1 MNIGDFLKTTKG
13 KIISV
18 GGVSVVAIGIAAAVL
33 LQGEGFRS
41 IAVQELA
48 GSVTVVG
55 TENNG
60 QAYVGEHLYSGDD
73 VTVGDASELTMC
85 MDNDKYVYADSNTH
99 FLLEASAAD
108 DDSRIKITL
117 DAGSELNVLETHL
130 EANETYEVDTP
141 NSTMSVRGTTFRVT
155 VYTAADGMV
164 YTLTEVSD
172 GTVKARLKTKDGTY
186 NGVEQDF
193 TAGQSALI
201 RGNEAFSE
209 FVTSGMLD
217 TSNLD
222 MGDMDESE
230 LLLLAYGE
238 LPQDGM
244 ERLIE
249 LLEQN
254 NFIEETEAEPEE
266 PEVTPTPSA
275 TPTPEVEPEEEVAP
289 TAEVTPAL
297 TIYDR
302 TYNEWVTGRDP
313 ETGGYILRD
322 GTIFDPVYYAQ
333 HNPDVVAMYGNNPK
347 ALLYHWL
354 TLGRD
359 ENRAPSEHAAQ
370 AQDEAFLKFAKMLD
384 DAYAEEM
391 RQKEASAS
399 EDNSTGGGTGGWVY
413 ANVLAANS
421 AGTYDPTTHF
431 GTIGNVNFN
440 TFSAVPLNQN
450 NTGWTNV
457 TTNQVLTPDV
467 SITLPV
473 QMNAPATT
481 GYGNE
486 YINYPAWIDWG
497 GSATPLSVTG
507 SDGSV
512 TTVTEVNGV
521 RTYNYS
527 GNGSGHADLTNYTD
541 SKAFQTAMI
550 EYYPTP

>member
-41 IAVQELA
+41 IAVQELV

-73 VTVGDASELTMC
+73 ITVGDSSELTMC

-99 FLLEASAAD
+99 FLLEASAAGE
-108 DDSRIKITL
+108 DSRIKITM

-172 GTVKARLKTKDGTY
+172 GTVKARLKTKDGKY

-238 LPQDGM
+238 LPKDGM

-254 NFIEETEAEPEE
+254 NFIEETEAEQQE

-359 ENRAPSEHAAQ
+359 ENRAPSERAAQ
-370 AQDEAFLKFAKMLD
+370 AQDEAFRKFAKMLD

-391 RQKEASAS
+391 RQKQASAGG
-399 EDNSTGGGTGGWVY
+399 DNSTGGGGGGGST
-413 ANVLAANS
+413 VLV
-421 AGTYDPTTHF
+421 
-431 GTIGNVNFN
+431 IGNGNRLYLPGGSSPVGSL
-440 TFSAVPLNQN
+440 TTITIN
-450 NTGWTNV
+450 NTTYPSIAFDSGGVQQQPVNLSLPIDV
-457 TTNQVLTPDV
+457 PD
-467 SITLPV
+467 
-473 QMNAPATT
+473 
-481 GYGNE
+481 
-486 YINYPAWIDWG
+486 
-497 GSATPLSVTG
+497 
-507 SDGSV
+507 
-512 TTVTEVNGV
+512 
-521 RTYNYS
+521 
-527 GNGSGHADLTNYTD
+527 GNGTHRIN
-541 SKAFQTAMI
+541 
-550 EYYPTP
+550 

>member
-33 LQGEGFRS
+33 LQGDGFRS

-73 VTVGDASELTMC
+73 ITVGDSSELTMC

-99 FLLEASAAD
+99 FLLEASAAGE
-108 DDSRIKITL
+108 DSRIKITM

-172 GTVKARLKTKDGTY
+172 GTVKARLKTKDGKY

-230 LLLLAYGE
+230 LLLLAYSE
-238 LPQDGM
+238 LPKDGM

-249 LLEQN
+249 LLEN
-254 NFIEETEAEPEE
+254 NNLIEADTGKEEATETTPTPSVTPTPEMTMEPEAEPTA
-266 PEVTPTPSA
+266 EVTPTPSA
-275 TPTPEVEPEEEVAP
+275 
-289 TAEVTPAL
+289 
-297 TIYDR
+297 YDIM
-302 TYNEWVTGRDP
+302 YNEWVTGRDP
-313 ETGGYILRD
+313 ETGGFILKD
-322 GTIFDPVYYAQ
+322 GTIFDPVYYAE
-333 HNPDVVAMYGNNPK
+333 HNPDVVAKYGNDPK

-359 ENRAPSEHAAQ
+359 EKRPPSERAAQ
-370 AQDEAFLKFAKMLD
+370 AQEEAFLKFAKMLD

-391 RQKEASAS
+391 RQKQASAG
-399 EDNSTGGGTGGWVY
+399 EDNSTGGGGISGST
-413 ANVLAANS
+413 
-421 AGTYDPTTHF
+421 
-431 GTIGNVNFN
+431 GTIGAGGGITLNGIGAGANIR
-440 TFSAVPLNQN
+440 TYYNQN
-450 NTGWTNV
+450 QGGDVISFMTGLSNNETITFPISLTDTNNNNVTFNWSDVRWQDTGPGQSFTLRDANGHTVTVNEYVDNTGT
-457 TTNQVLTPDV
+457 
-467 SITLPV
+467 TLPSF
-473 QMNAPATT
+473 T
-481 GYGNE
+481 
-486 YINYPAWIDWG
+486 
-497 GSATPLSVTG
+497 
-507 SDGSV
+507 
-512 TTVTEVNGV
+512 VNGT
-521 RTYNYS
+521 TYGAGPPYS
-527 GNGSGHADLTNYTD
+527 TNGYDLAALSTLVSNW
-541 SKAFQTAMI
+541 
-550 EYYPTP
+550 